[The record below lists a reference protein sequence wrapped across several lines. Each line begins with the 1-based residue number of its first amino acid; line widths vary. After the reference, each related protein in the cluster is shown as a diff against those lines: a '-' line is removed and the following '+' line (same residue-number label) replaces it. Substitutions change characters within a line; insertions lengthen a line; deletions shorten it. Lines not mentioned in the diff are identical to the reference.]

1 MDMDQ
6 ARAASVRLSQLG
18 LYVDNHIHD
27 KYLAPALTVV
37 TAALLTTWVAPW
49 KALLWA
55 AVELVVIVVYIN
67 VYTCFRRAAPRPE
80 DEELWAR
87 RIALAHGAHMMSW
100 SSIIVW
106 GWTPDNPSSL
116 MFTMLI
122 HVGLISL
129 TMVMSNPHKRLL
141 FSDLVPPT
149 VALLAPPLLGD
160 GLFNLGLTM
169 LGLLFIALML
179 LVGLKI
185 HASTTEALDLRER
198 NAELIRELERQV
210 TRDPLTGLANRRHF
224 MATAQAELQRAARY
238 RHPLALLM
246 VDIDHFKPIND
257 THGHLVGD
265 EVLKAV
271 ADTCAHTVRSQDCLA
286 RLGGEE
292 FAVLMPE
299 TGLEQACAAAERL
312 REAVAGLC
320 CEFPSGVLVPTVSI
334 GVGMYAGNTDTL
346 SSLMR
351 RADHAM
357 YAAKGQG
364 RNRVAVDPSAQAE
377 TLPETTGDACLAT

>member
-1 MDMDQ
+1 
-6 ARAASVRLSQLG
+6 LSQLG

-27 KYLAPALTVV
+27 KYLAPLLTVV

-49 KALLWA
+49 KAVLWA
-55 AVELVVIVVYIN
+55 AVELVVIVIYIG
-67 VYTCFRRAAPRPE
+67 VYTRFRRGNPQPA
-80 DEELWAR
+80 DEGLWAR
-87 RIALAHGAHMMSW
+87 RIALAHGAHMVSW

-106 GWTPDNPSSL
+106 GWAPGNFSSL

-129 TMVMSNPHKRLL
+129 TVAMSNPHRRLL
-141 FSDLVPPT
+141 LGDLLPPA

-160 GLFNLGLTM
+160 GFFNLGLTA

-179 LVGLKI
+179 MVGLKI

-210 TRDPLTGLANRRHF
+210 TRDPLTGLSNRRHF
-224 MATAQAELQRAARY
+224 MAMAQAELQRAARY

-246 VDIDHFKPIND
+246 IDIDHFKPIND
-257 THGHLVGD
+257 THGHLAGD

-271 ADTCAHTVRSQDCLA
+271 AEACAHAVRSQDCLA

-299 TGLEQACAAAERL
+299 TGLHQAQSAAERL
-312 REAVAGLC
+312 REAVARLR
-320 CEFPSGVLVPTVSI
+320 CELPGGAVAPTVSI
-334 GVGMYAGNTDTL
+334 GVAMCAGSAETL

-357 YAAKGQG
+357 YSAKGQG
-364 RNRVAVDPSAQAE
+364 RNRVVVDPSARAE
-377 TLPETTGDACLAT
+377 VLV

>member
-1 MDMDQ
+1 MDH
-6 ARAASVRLSQLG
+6 ARTASVRLSQLG

-27 KYLAPALTVV
+27 KYLAPLLTVV

-49 KALLWA
+49 KAALWA
-55 AVELVVIVVYIN
+55 AIELVVIVVYIG
-67 VYTCFRRAAPRPE
+67 VYTRFRRAAPGPQ
-80 DEELWAR
+80 DERLWAR
-87 RIALAHGAHMMSW
+87 RIALAHGAHMVSW

-106 GWTPDNPSSL
+106 GWQPGNFNSL

-129 TMVMSNPHKRLL
+129 TVAMSNPHRRLL
-141 FSDLVPPT
+141 LGDLVPPA
-149 VALLAPPLLGD
+149 VALVAPPLLGG
-160 GLFNLGLTM
+160 GLFYLGLTM

-185 HASTTEALDLRER
+185 HASTTEALVLRER

-210 TRDPLTGLANRRHF
+210 TRDPLTGLFNRRHF
-224 MATAQAELQRAARY
+224 IAAAQAELQRAARY

-246 VDIDHFKPIND
+246 LDIDHFKPIND
-257 THGHLVGD
+257 THGHLAGD

-271 ADTCAHTVRSQDCLA
+271 AGVCARTVRGEDCLA

-299 TGLEQACAAAERL
+299 TALAQAFAAAERL
-312 REAVAGLC
+312 RESVAGLR
-320 CEFPSGVLVPTVSI
+320 CELPGGTVVPTVSI
-334 GVGMYAGNTDTL
+334 GVAMCAGSAETL

-357 YAAKGQG
+357 YAAKAQG
-364 RNRVAVDPSAQAE
+364 RNRVVVEQPAPQG
-377 TLPETTGDACLAT
+377 GDMEAAARVA

>member
-1 MDMDQ
+1 MDH
-6 ARAASVRLSQLG
+6 ARTASVRLSQLE

-27 KYLAPALTVV
+27 KYLAPLLTVV

-49 KALLWA
+49 KAVLWA
-55 AVELVVIVVYIN
+55 AVELVVIVIYIG
-67 VYTCFRRAAPRPE
+67 VYTRFRRADPQPA
-80 DEELWAR
+80 DVGVWTR
-87 RIALAHGAHMMSW
+87 RIALAHGAHMVSW

-106 GWTPDNPSSL
+106 GWAPGNFSSL

-129 TMVMSNPHKRLL
+129 TVAMSNPHRRLL
-141 FSDLVPPT
+141 LGDLLPPA

-160 GLFNLGLTM
+160 GLFNLGLTA

-179 LVGLKI
+179 MVGLKI

-210 TRDPLTGLANRRHF
+210 TRDPLTGLSNRRHF
-224 MATAQAELQRAARY
+224 IATAQAELQRAARY

-246 VDIDHFKPIND
+246 IDIDHFKPIND
-257 THGHLVGD
+257 THGHLAGD

-271 ADTCAHTVRSQDCLA
+271 AEACAHAVRGQDCLA

-299 TGLEQACAAAERL
+299 TGLHQAQSAAERL
-312 REAVAGLC
+312 REAVARLR
-320 CEFPSGVLVPTVSI
+320 CELPGGAVAPTVSI
-334 GVGMYAGNTDTL
+334 GVSMCAGSAETL

-357 YAAKGQG
+357 YSAKGQG
-364 RNRVAVDPSAQAE
+364 RNRVVVDPSARAE
-377 TLPETTGDACLAT
+377 VLV